1 MTGVLI
7 KNRKFEHRH
16 AQQVDDTKTQRE
28 KTAMQLE

>member
-16 AQQVDDTKTQRE
+16 AQQVDDIKTQRE
-28 KTAMQLE
+28 KTAT